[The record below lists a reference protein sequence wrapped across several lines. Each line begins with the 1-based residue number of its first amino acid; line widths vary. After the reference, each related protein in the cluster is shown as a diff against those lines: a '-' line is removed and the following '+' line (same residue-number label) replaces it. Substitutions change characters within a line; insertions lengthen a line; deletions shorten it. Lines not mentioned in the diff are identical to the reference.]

1 MEAGK
6 GNILAD
12 AEVYRNTVPDEDC
25 KACLFSEGEIVFC
38 GSGTLSVIGRHR
50 HGIATDDYLVMND
63 DATVIVREAARDAV
77 HTNEFVR
84 IESGALSILGSG
96 ADGIDCGGSMDI
108 AGGMISITTSAAK
121 GKCIKTVG
129 DVWISGGAISLSNS
143 GDAIW
148 NTGTSEDADYS
159 CAACLK
165 TDGSLSLK
173 GGNITAN
180 ATGLSTRGLHVKRNF
195 TMSGGSADVTTTGD
209 AYQID
214 TLSDYTASNGMRV
227 TGNMNVTGGKFI
239 ANLTGAG
246 AMAIR
251 VKGDYSQV
259 GGTVRGSAGGE
270 ALGRIRELWKR
281 PEDMTAEELRHLI
294 SVNRDHSW
302 RPKASAKGIKVKGA
316 LTVRDGQLYGE
327 SASNEAIF
335 FGWGETETKEV
346 YNYPLYKWNSAVA
359 TPPVFSKYCT
369 LESLGTVDNLTELEL
384 EDDAAYV
391 NMGTEWR
398 MPSTEQIKELIS
410 TNNTK
415 SEWKRVNGVYG
426 RTFTSLVNGDTIF
439 IPAVGHRAGAAIS
452 FNEGDLLSGLYWTRS
467 LVEENPETAWF
478 LGLSSGSYGLAS
490 TGGTRF
496 LGRPIRAVRR

>member
-1 MEAGK
+1 MKKNFFQWAVLLSAAACFTLTSCGDDD
-6 GNILAD
+6 N
-12 AEVYRNTVPDEDC
+12 NDEEKNDS
-25 KACLFSEGEIVFC
+25 AQYVDLGLP
-38 GSGTLSVIGRHR
+38 SGTLW
-50 HGIATDDYLVMND
+50 ATCNVG
-63 DATVIVREAARDAV
+63 ATSPE
-77 HTNEFVR
+77 
-84 IESGALSILGSG
+84 ESG
-96 ADGIDCGGSMDI
+96 D
-108 AGGMISITTSAAK
+108 
-121 GKCIKTVG
+121 
-129 DVWISGGAISLSNS
+129 
-143 GDAIW
+143 
-148 NTGTSEDADYS
+148 
-159 CAACLK
+159 
-165 TDGSLSLK
+165 
-173 GGNITAN
+173 
-180 ATGLSTRGLHVKRNF
+180 
-195 TMSGGSADVTTTGD
+195 
-209 AYQID
+209 
-214 TLSDYTASNGMRV
+214 
-227 TGNMNVTGGKFI
+227 
-239 ANLTGAG
+239 
-246 AMAIR
+246 
-251 VKGDYSQV
+251 
-259 GGTVRGSAGGE
+259 
-270 ALGRIRELWKR
+270 
-281 PEDMTAEELRHLI
+281 
-294 SVNRDHSW
+294 
-302 RPKASAKGIKVKGA
+302 
-316 LTVRDGQLYGE
+316 
-327 SASNEAIF
+327 F

-346 YNYPLYKWNSAVA
+346 YNYPLYKWNSAAA